1 MAKLY
6 ETISPELRDWLQ
18 SQPVFFVATA
28 PLAAEGH
35 VNCSPKGGDTFR
47 VLDERTVAYLDLTGS
62 GIETMAHLR
71 ENGRIVIMFC
81 AFTGAP
87 QIVRLH
93 GRGETVLPEAAEF
106 GELIARFPGYPGAR
120 AIIRVRVARIADS
133 CGYAVPRMDYVAP
146 RDVLEQ
152 WAERKGPE
160 GLQAYREANNRVS
173 IDGLPGYESVTR
185 PVAG

>member
-6 ETISPELRDWLQ
+6 EAIGPEMEEWLRRQ
-18 SQPVFFVATA
+18 TMFFVATA

-35 VNCSPKGGDTFR
+35 VNCSPKGGDTFL
-47 VLDERTVAYLDLTGS
+47 VLDARTVAYLDLTGS

-71 ENGRIVIMFC
+71 ENGRVVIMFC

-93 GRGETVLPEAAEF
+93 GRGEIVLPEAAEF
-106 GELIARFPGYPGAR
+106 GDLIARFPAYPGAR
-120 AIIRVRVARIADS
+120 AIIRVHVTRIADS

-146 RDVLEQ
+146 RSVLDE

-173 IDGLPGYESVTR
+173 IDGLRGLGT
-185 PVAG
+185 